1 MSYPESL
8 IVLVLRSKMLGQMLW
23 KELV

>member
-8 IVLVLRSKMLGQMLW
+8 SVLVLRSKMLGQVLW
-23 KELV
+23 RELV